1 MGTLIKAMYNNW
13 WFYTLTAIAIILLV
27 ASWFVPPTG
36 ATDAYNK
43 GDKVTY
49 NGKHWAS
56 TADANVWQPG
66 VYGWDE
72 MI

>member
-1 MGTLIKAMYNNW
+1 MSLFVKVS
-13 WFYTLTAIAIILLV
+13 IAEYPDWV
-27 ASWFVPPTG
+27 QPTG

-49 NGKHWAS
+49 DGKHWVS

-72 MI
+72 IA